1 MRTRSFSL
9 VAVLALL
16 VAACGGAGSEA
27 TTTTETEPTTTTV
40 AEPPEAVQLSYNLE
54 PGASLE
60 FEVGIDQH
68 IDMTAEGDGT
78 ALGEEDIPGELSVD
92 FTGTTTFT
100 HTVADGPEP
109 GTYEVTITGDFSNLD
124 ISGTVDGEP
133 LDVTDLPDFTQMEP
147 VDVTLIVDE
156 QGNVIPQDDEFGDF
170 LGGGMGDLGDLGAP
184 GMDPGRF
191 VGPPFT
197 DEEVTVGDTWSE
209 TFETPGFL
217 TGESITT
224 DVTSEVTGTD
234 TVDGSDVL
242 VIDTESTTSAI
253 EFDLAEFLVGFFTA
267 FVPEDATDEERAE
280 LEALSEDLRFLFS
293 IGETTSNLRTWFD
306 ADEGLAR
313 KADYVSG
320 VDVVIDLNMP
330 DDESGEMVGL
340 VVDLNMSQ
348 NITYRLIDA
357 TSA

>member
-1 MRTRSFSL
+1 MRTL
-9 VAVLALL
+9 ALLAVLALV
-16 VAACGGAGSEA
+16 VAACSGAGSAA
-27 TTTTETEPTTTTV
+27 TTTSQPEPVTTT
-40 AEPPEAVQLSYNLE
+40 APEPPQAVRLSYSLQ

-78 ALGEEDIPGELSVD
+78 ALGEEDIPGEMSVD

-100 HTVADGPEP
+100 HEVGEGPEP
-109 GTYEVTITGDFSNLD
+109 GTYEITVTGDFSDLD
-124 ISGTVDGEP
+124 ISGTIDGEP
-133 LDVTDLPDFTQMEP
+133 LDAADLPDFTQMEP

-156 QGNVIPQDDEFGDF
+156 QGNVIPKDDEFGDF
-170 LGGGMGDLGDLGAP
+170 LGGGMGDLGDLGTP

-224 DVTSEVTGTD
+224 EVASEVTATD
-234 TVDGSDVL
+234 TVDGFEVF
-242 VIDTESTTSAI
+242 VISTESTTSAI
-253 EFDLAEFLVGFFTA
+253 EFDLAELLLGFFTG
-267 FVPEDATDEERAE
+267 FVPEDATDEEMAE
-280 LEALSEDLRFLFS
+280 LESLTEDLRFLFS
-293 IGETTSNLRTWFD
+293 IAETTSNLTTWFD
-306 ADEGLAR
+306 AEEGLTR
-313 KADYVSG
+313 KADYVGG

-330 DDESGEMVGL
+330 DEEAGEMAGL
-340 VVDLNMSQ
+340 VVDLEMSQ
-348 NITYRLIDA
+348 HVTYRLISA